1 MTLPDAMQQ
10 HLADTL
16 PQDAGKRQVEQVERA
31 YMAGALEALRR
42 VQAGESAQALQGEV
56 MGWARS
62 CIGREVTR

>member
-1 MTLPDAMQQ
+1 MTLPDSLQQ

-16 PQDAGKRQVEQVERA
+16 PQDAGKRQIEQVSQA

-42 VQAGESAQALQGEV
+42 LKAGQDREALLCEV

-62 CIGREVTR
+62 SIGR

>member
-1 MTLPDAMQQ
+1 MTLPDSLQQ

-16 PQDAGKRQVEQVERA
+16 PQDAGKRQIEQVERA

-42 VQAGESAQALQGEV
+42 LQAGHDREALLSEV

-62 CIGREVTR
+62 SIGR